1 MTPHVEA
8 MKLKG
13 DNTPSQHSVQAYRLA
28 KLAETLVELGGRDDL
43 MSLRQ
48 ERLTSADPT
57 YRLDPQRS
65 RARAFVATVL
75 ETNCNR
81 TDVLGSPAARPRA
94 SSLSAPVQGATQ
106 AMGREREAFYNEER
120 SRVQARLEQV
130 ISSIIAADSAKH
142 PASESAEVR

>member
-1 MTPHVEA
+1 MTLPLDD
-8 MKLKG
+8 MKLNG

-65 RARAFVATVL
+65 RARTFVAKVL
-75 ETNCNR
+75 ETNCDR
-81 TDVLGSPAARPRA
+81 PDVLGSPAARPRA
-94 SSLSAPVQGATQ
+94 SSLSAPMQGATRV
-106 AMGREREAFYNEER
+106 GREREAFYAEER

-142 PASESAEVR
+142 PASGVAEVR